1 MNTFNEQVVNELRLS
16 VHLKIERAEMRT
28 VFYQFSINNLGNFSL
43 FQILYTFYQG

>member
-1 MNTFNEQVVNELRLS
+1 MNTFNEQVVNELWLS

-28 VFYQFSINNLGNFSL
+28 VFYQFSINLWNFSL